1 MDYILYIMKTIKEQ
15 FFKNYN
21 FDFEKSQKENE
32 TDIINI
38 KLINIYYN
46 SVLKTYRHIF
56 FIDFMQHFA
65 SVFYDSNNTLPYGN

>member
-1 MDYILYIMKTIKEQ
+1 MKTIKEQ

-56 FIDFMQHFA
+56 FIDFM
-65 SVFYDSNNTLPYGN
+65 